1 MNENPCM
8 SEVVIHNY
16 SFSTVLSASCWIFW
30 CSLMNLTFQERK
42 ENEGGG
48 DIFFRMC
55 TIEQLKKNDAVKY
68 ILGFGIIAVLG
79 WNDYGW
85 RSKLL

>member
-1 MNENPCM
+1 
-8 SEVVIHNY
+8 
-16 SFSTVLSASCWIFW
+16 
-30 CSLMNLTFQERK
+30 MNLTFQERK

-79 WNDYGW
+79 
-85 RSKLL
+85 